1 MGLAGIIS
9 DHKGSVARDVLISM
23 QDWERMK
30 RLEAGLD
37 ASDEAEDLGGDSQDE
52 GVPSELPGEHRY

>member
-1 MGLAGIIS
+1 MAGIIS

-23 QDWERMK
+23 EDWERMK

-37 ASDEAEDLGGDSQDE
+37 ASNEAEDLDGE
-52 GVPSELPGEHRY
+52 GVPDEMADEYRH